1 MGNMINV
8 ALILDERRKQQK
20 KEKEREQ
27 LEQLEQPKKPD
38 IMANFGAPLLEPLL
52 KCHQLE

>member
-20 KEKEREQ
+20 KR
-27 LEQLEQPKKPD
+27 EQLEQPKKPD
-38 IMANFGAPLLEPLL
+38 IMANSGAPLLEPLL

>member
-1 MGNMINV
+1 MGNMIII

-27 LEQLEQPKKPD
+27 LGQPKKYEEIP
-38 IMANFGAPLLEPLL
+38 NVGAPLLEPLL
-52 KCHQLE
+52 TPLKF